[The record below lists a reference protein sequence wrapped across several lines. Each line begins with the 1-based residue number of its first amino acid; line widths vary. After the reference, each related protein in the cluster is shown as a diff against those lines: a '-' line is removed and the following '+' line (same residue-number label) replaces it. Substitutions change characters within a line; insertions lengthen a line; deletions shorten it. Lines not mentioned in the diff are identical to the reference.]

1 MIEILTWLP
10 SIVKMLTPS
19 YPMRYGIVETVSM
32 TGPRWNTLHKL
43 NYVSLVQQLGV
54 MADHWV
60 RSIRPSKIPVWMS
73 SNARLRNAETY
84 SNLSKCGAE
93 ISPPWISIRQVKSFL
108 EAIFG
113 RTRYNNVLNINVTL
127 VGCSGLSGAHGK
139 NELSIAKIPI
149 TPHIQTWDRNNS
161 KVRNAELW
169 GTGDN
174 AYMYSSL
181 VQDIETV

>member
-127 VGCSGLSGAHGK
+127 VGCSGLSGVHGK